1 MSRSSKKKTKSL
13 ALKLPNKLQIFF
25 IISVCVFAGYLFY
38 AKTISDTTPPVVT
51 CDREVITVSVDATD
65 KEMMKGVTAKD
76 KRSGDVTDS
85 LVIESISPIADGE
98 RIIVYAAVD
107 EKGNVGRA
115 QRVLKYS
122 DYKEPYIKLTE
133 SLVFPKH
140 SNVNLLNYVTAYSTL
155 DGDLTSKIK
164 YSIDSYVDYS
174 TQGIYKVEFRVS
186 DSAGTVGY
194 LTTYLEII

>member
-1 MSRSSKKKTKSL
+1 MSRNSKKKTKSL

-38 AKTISDTTPPVVT
+38 VKTISDTTPPVVT

-76 KRSGDVTDS
+76 NRSGDVTDS

-122 DYKEPYIKLTE
+122 DYEEPYIKLTE

-194 LTTYLEII
+194 LTTHLEII